1 MAYMP
6 GRGRARGRGGPP
18 PMYGN
23 RGFPPGPNV
32 GMRNQPNLNQVP
44 ANYYAGDFDRRQDE
58 RRRSPP
64 PPSQF
69 QDRKRHG
76 SPQRLSPPH
85 KRPVYDSRVNESHRQ
100 DRDRYG
106 SPYDNRRPQGPGPN
120 LDNRPGNDSRDIRSP
135 MNDQQNR
142 MEESSISSGQPPLFP
157 SSLSTT
163 SSATPSSTR
172 PLKSILKKKPTVPE
186 PSNEPPKQEERLQ
199 ERLSERQSEMSQE
212 ITQRYDRNQGPD
224 KLHLPGMSTYMDV
237 EDEEKFLYGDEAG
250 TRHSRS
256 SRDRSTSSDRR
267 NSNDPSGMWMHPSDR
282 GMPHHT
288 QMQAKNQSYG
298 GKVQD
303 VMGVNTQGGITALSD
318 ASMSTIQAALASLK
332 QTSVAQPRHPQEM
345 SSRPPVD
352 VLSALPRISSDL
364 LSGIGK
370 LPTSLFSPTGN
381 LSSDRTPSDLLSS
394 LGRQSSDL
402 LSGLS
407 RPSIS
412 EQRSQPGRSSIDVPH
427 STSQNMDFMNRL
439 SKPEPAP
446 SEEPKKD
453 ETTNTIQNIL
463 QSIGFDF
470 GMSKRMQEL
479 AKEKQDRE
487 NKTKEKDICIN
498 QTASF
503 LGGGLSDEDLTAGLF
518 KRKESTVRPKV
529 ETSDKKKTDEH
540 SDRRESGQ
548 KIESFVSSE
557 RSTMISK
564 SHELPT
570 RDTYPHPVGADP
582 YSQFLA
588 PPNMSYPPP
597 PLPQV
602 GCPGYPPPF
611 YGTNVPPPN
620 MPFENPNMMGFTGRH
635 PDDDFL
641 YNERLRSR
649 SRSASR
655 DRGTRQGS
663 RERSP
668 GRRDSR
674 DSSPGRRDSFE
685 RSPRRRDSF
694 ERNAGRR
701 DSFERSP
708 RRRDSFERS
717 AGRRNS
723 FERSPRR
730 RSPIDRGQKRRSS
743 RSPRRKN
750 SRERSPRR
758 RTSKSPRRRGSS
770 PDKSSSNRKRSPRR
784 NSRSPKRNSR
794 RDSSRDRSA
803 REGSAREITL
813 TSRLDNSRSSHRNGS
828 GSKDQWDKV
837 KSMESSSKL
846 DDRLNEPKIPE
857 DFKIQIGATPDSRR
871 VLTAT
876 KIVEEFRELSPK
888 PARIV
893 LMPKTDHIRKI
904 TVAPILKPEE
914 PPPPAEI
921 PPHIKAR
928 LKQDHEER
936 QKKLEILEK
945 EMDKLRKQQNE
956 IMRKRQRQ
964 KDGHKDPLLTANS
977 KLQEEIAEQIKAL
990 RKASQEPV
998 DLSKFEN
1005 EEDTKQEPQKQDS
1018 PKSSVRYKFKDPGQH
1033 WCRCCNMVMNY
1044 AAEYCKHLKSKTHL
1058 QKADPYDR
1066 PWQIHSMT
1074 KKQES
1079 TKGSVQNLTMTG
1091 TEFMMSVDA
1100 FYCSLCNEFM
1110 GDVTSAEAHLNEHSH
1125 FLKYK
1130 AYLKKN
1136 PFYEKRYML
1145 EKKAKLSMIK
1155 EEKDKAHKKE
1165 MENRKKLNKEKV
1177 AKIREREKKWDKPV
1191 ADLSD
1196 DRKTSV
1202 TPKSE
1207 MSDIK
1212 LKLAQAREE
1221 VQFRLAQKK
1230 KEDEEKLKEE
1240 EEVRNKG
1247 LFKWKKDGKALVNKP
1262 ATLDQEDDEPV
1273 AEELPV
1279 PTKKLFLPDAS
1290 ESHFPIPGDSRKPKI
1305 SVKANYRNNK
1315 NEKKEVIAKEEKEDK
1330 LTIIPTVIGR
1340 KTRSSG
1346 KNTPLP
1352 SWTPATRKI
1361 PGQKDVR
1368 KMPPQP
1374 QSQQQSKS
1382 EAENPVPLDQFLSV
1396 GNETN
1401 KKALPVVPDV
1411 SLQTI
1416 PLPPSTGKLVEE
1428 DGKDRPII
1436 TVKTEEESMKAEQD
1450 SLEQP
1455 VGNVQTQKDTKDA
1468 PVVTVKTEQ
1477 EMKEEQEDFKILGI
1491 DPASVTPLATPKP
1504 PPPVSQN
1511 MHLPSSMSAA
1521 SAEKMSGIC
1530 FENKDSDNVS
1540 SSVPSKPVNSQE
1552 VASNAVPCESTGD
1565 KMEVDVASKNVTGVT
1580 EDAITPVTES
1590 ESPKEKDI
1598 PMIIDTTSKTT
1609 ETVAVLDSSDAK
1621 IEEQV
1626 VEKLEDAVAEPM
1638 ETVAVLDSSDAK
1650 TEEQVVE
1657 KLEDAVAEPMETV
1670 AVLHSSDA
1678 KTEEQV
1684 VEKLE
1689 DAVAEPM
1696 ECSRID
1702 QAENTSPLD
1711 TSVPETKTLET
1722 IEPVDST
1729 NIVACESVITVP
1741 EKDLTSQD
1749 NGAKKEDST
1758 ESQVTSLCTKQDT
1771 KTPEET
1777 EPKVESDV
1785 KEKSMNCR
1793 KESTIVAESSKQEL
1807 VVSSENE
1814 KSEPLKDAAEL
1825 PDLKVDQSMA
1835 ISVNED
1841 LENPEERVDGQNDL
1855 DGFTVIDTAE
1865 IDDNNTIPS
1874 LKEVDLRRD
1883 SADQNSSDSNQAIP
1897 CLDDMNVIDCA
1908 DPGQDSNE
1916 NQPIPALEEM
1926 TVIDCADQEQNSNDQ
1941 EDLTIV
1947 NIAENPLMGVEED
1960 NRNNDPDLIST
1971 FGGVMEHKTVQQEDD
1986 SSNSTIIME
1995 NIPEE
2000 VADVSALNEV
2010 AIDESISVSG
2020 GGGDIVALTVSM
2032 IENFSEESDSNKCFD
2047 PCLADSIA
2055 DETVSL
2061 DDGITVLEA
2070 SASDTIEPED
2080 SNICPDEFQG
2090 ISLEMPGDGEEL
2102 DISDGESF
2110 GSSIEMGSDF
2120 EVVDE
2125 CDEDQEGNDS

>member
-1 MAYMP
+1 
-6 GRGRARGRGGPP
+6 
-18 PMYGN
+18 
-23 RGFPPGPNV
+23 
-32 GMRNQPNLNQVP
+32 
-44 ANYYAGDFDRRQDE
+44 
-58 RRRSPP
+58 
-64 PPSQF
+64 
-69 QDRKRHG
+69 
-76 SPQRLSPPH
+76 
-85 KRPVYDSRVNESHRQ
+85 
-100 DRDRYG
+100 
-106 SPYDNRRPQGPGPN
+106 
-120 LDNRPGNDSRDIRSP
+120 

-142 MEESSISSGQPPLFP
+142 MEESSVMKSRSSGQPPLFP

-163 SSATPSSTR
+163 PSATPPQAR
-172 PLKSILKKKPTVPE
+172 PLKSILKKKPTASE
-186 PSNEPPKQEERLQ
+186 SSNEPPKQEERFQ
-199 ERLSERQSEMSQE
+199 ETLSERQPERVQERSQERLPERSQERLPERSQE
-212 ITQRYDRNQGPD
+212 IPQRYDRSQGPD

-256 SRDRSTSSDRR
+256 SRDRNTSSDRR

-282 GMPHHT
+282 GMPHRT
-288 QMQAKNQSYG
+288 QMQAQNQSYG
-298 GKVQD
+298 EKVQ
-303 VMGVNTQGGITALSD
+303 GVLGMNTQGGITALSD
-318 ASMSTIQAALASLK
+318 ESMSTIQAALASLK
-332 QTSVAQPRHPQEM
+332 QTSVAQPRHPQEIQ
-345 SSRPPVD
+345 SRPPVD

-381 LSSDRTPSDLLSS
+381 LASDRTPSDLLSS
-394 LGRQSSDL
+394 LGRQGSDL
-402 LSGLS
+402 LSSLS

-412 EQRSQPGRSSIDVPH
+412 EQRSQSGRSSIDVPR
-427 STSQNMDFMNRL
+427 STSQNIDFMNRL
-439 SKPEPAP
+439 SKPEPDP
-446 SEEPKKD
+446 PEEPKKD

-529 ETSDKKKTDEH
+529 ETSDKKKSDEH
-540 SDRRESGQ
+540 SDRRGSGQ
-548 KIESFVSSE
+548 KIESFISSE
-557 RSTMISK
+557 RSSVISE
-564 SHELPT
+564 SLPLPT
-570 RDTYPHPVGADP
+570 PGTYPPHPVGADP
-582 YSQFLA
+582 YAQYLA
-588 PPNMSYPPP
+588 PPNMNYPPP
-597 PLPQV
+597 SLPQP
-602 GCPGYPPPF
+602 GCPVYPPPF
-611 YGTNVPPPN
+611 YGGDVPPAN
-620 MPFENPNMMGFTGRH
+620 MPFENPNIMGFTGRH

-655 DRGTRQGS
+655 DMGNRRIS

-685 RSPRRRDSF
+685 KSSRIRDSF

-717 AGRRNS
+717 PRRRDSFERSPRRKDS

-730 RSPIDRGQKRRSS
+730 RSSVDRGQKRRSS

-758 RTSKSPRRRGSS
+758 RSSKSPRRRGSS
-770 PDKSSSNRKRSPRR
+770 QEKSSSSRKRSPRRNSRSPKR

-794 RDSSRDRSA
+794 RDSSRDRRSSRERSV

-828 GSKDQWDKV
+828 VTKDQWDKA
-837 KSMESSSKL
+837 KLMDTRESSSKL

-857 DFKIQIGATPDSRR
+857 DFKIQIGANPDSRR
-871 VLTAT
+871 VLTT
-876 KIVEEFRELSPK
+876 SKIVEEFREQSPE

-893 LMPKTDHIRKI
+893 LMPKIDHIRKI
-904 TVAPILKPEE
+904 TVAPIVKPEE

-990 RKASQEPV
+990 RKASEEPV

-1005 EEDTKQEPQKQDS
+1005 EEDSKQEPQKQES

-1044 AAEYCKHLKSKTHL
+1044 AVEYCKHLKSKTHL

-1066 PWQIHSMT
+1066 PWHLHSMT

-1079 TKGSVQNLTMTG
+1079 TKGPVQNLPMTG

-1100 FYCSLCNEFM
+1100 FYCSLCNEYM

-1145 EKKAKLSMIK
+1145 EKKAKLAMIK

-1165 MENRKKLNKEKV
+1165 MESRKKLNKEKD

-1196 DRKTSV
+1196 DRKTPV

-1221 VQFRLAQKK
+1221 VQLRLAQKK
-1230 KEDEEKLKEE
+1230 REDEQKLKEE
-1240 EEVRNKG
+1240 EEVKNKG

-1262 ATLDQEDDEPV
+1262 ATLGQEDDEPV
-1273 AEELPV
+1273 PEEPPV

-1290 ESHFPIPGDSRKPKI
+1290 ESHFPIPGESKKPKI

-1330 LTIIPTVIGR
+1330 RTIIPTVIGR

-1346 KNTPLP
+1346 KNTVLP

-1382 EAENPVPLDQFLSV
+1382 EAENPVPLDLFLSV

-1416 PLPPSTGKLVEE
+1416 PLPPSTEKLVSSVKTEE
-1428 DGKDRPII
+1428 DAKERPVI
-1436 TVKTEEESMKAEQD
+1436 TVKTEEESKKAEQD
-1450 SLEQP
+1450 SLEKS
-1455 VGNVQTQKDTKDA
+1455 VVNIQTQQDTKDA
-1468 PVVTVKTEQ
+1468 PVITVKTEQ

-1491 DPASVTPLATPKP
+1491 DPASTTPLVTPKP

-1511 MHLPSSMSAA
+1511 LHLPSSKEALQNMSAA
-1521 SAEKMSGIC
+1521 TAEKMYGIY
-1530 FENKDSDNVS
+1530 FENKDSDNVT
-1540 SSVPSKPVNSQE
+1540 SSVPTKPVNSQE
-1552 VASNAVPCESTGD
+1552 VASNVVPCETTDD
-1565 KMEVDVASKNVTGVT
+1565 KMEVDVASQNVSGVAEGATAPLT
-1580 EDAITPVTES
+1580 ET
-1590 ESPKEKDI
+1590 PKEKDSPVI
-1598 PMIIDTTSKTT
+1598 TDTTSKTT

-1621 IEEQV
+1621 TDKQV
-1626 VEKLEDAVAEPM
+1626 SEKLEV
-1638 ETVAVLDSSDAK
+1638 
-1650 TEEQVVE
+1650 
-1657 KLEDAVAEPMETV
+1657 
-1670 AVLHSSDA
+1670 
-1678 KTEEQV
+1678 
-1684 VEKLE
+1684 
-1689 DAVAEPM
+1689 AVAEPM
-1696 ECSRID
+1696 ECSPVD
-1702 QAENTSPLD
+1702 QAPSTLPLD
-1711 TSVPETKTLET
+1711 TLVPETKTLET
-1722 IEPVDST
+1722 VEPAEST
-1729 NIVACESVITVP
+1729 NIVDCGPVKSVPVKSVSEKSVPVKSVSEKSVPVKSVP
-1741 EKDLTSQD
+1741 EKTSTSQD
-1749 NGAKKEDST
+1749 SGAKENDSP
-1758 ESQVTSLCTKQDT
+1758 ESQISSFSTKQDT

-1777 EPKVESDV
+1777 EPKMESEV
-1785 KEKSMNCR
+1785 KE
-1793 KESTIVAESSKQEL
+1793 TIIVAESSKQECL
-1807 VVSSENE
+1807 VSTENE
-1814 KSEPLKDAAEL
+1814 KSEPLKDAVEL
-1825 PDLKVDQSMA
+1825 PAQDLVQDHRIT
-1835 ISVNED
+1835 ISINED
-1841 LENPEERVDGQNDL
+1841 HENPEENVDGQNDL

-1865 IDDNNTIPS
+1865 IDDHNTVPA
-1874 LKEVDLRRD
+1874 LKEMDLRRN
-1883 SADQNSSDSNQAIP
+1883 SAEQNSSDSNQAIP

-1926 TVIDCADQEQNSNDQ
+1926 TVIDCADQEHNSNDQ
-1941 EDLTIV
+1941 KDLTIV
-1947 NIAENPLMGVEED
+1947 NIAENPLMGAEED
-1960 NRNNDPDLIST
+1960 NGNNGPDLISSLA
-1971 FGGVMEHKTVQQEDD
+1971 GVMEPKTAQEEDD

-1995 NIPEE
+1995 NIPGE
-2000 VADVSALNEV
+2000 VADVSTLNEV
-2010 AIDESISVSG
+2010 AINESISVSG
-2020 GGGDIVALTVSM
+2020 GGGEIVALTVSM

-2090 ISLEMPGDGEEL
+2090 ISLEMPVDGEEL
-2102 DISDGESF
+2102 DISDGESL